1 MIHLYNTMLFSD
13 KLILNVFT
21 KLKMTDYIYM
31 EIIAFVWHPEIN
43 ESIVTKNNF
52 CDCQKFGMR

>member
-1 MIHLYNTMLFSD
+1 MLFSD
-13 KLILNVFT
+13 KLILNAFT

-52 CDCQKFGMR
+52 CDCQKFDMR